1 MESEIELKLL
11 VPENAGELLHNY
23 LESNFSQQY
32 TVSEAHLYNQYY
44 DTPDK
49 QLREYDIGLRV
60 RGKNNQF
67 EQTIKTKGQ
76 VVGGLHSR
84 PEYNVA
90 IANDKPDLSLF
101 DESLWPDNVDIDAL
115 QVAIAPLF
123 TTHFKRTSFLL
134 NYKETS
140 QIELVFDIGA
150 IVVDEQES
158 VICEIELELIKGEV
172 AGLLQLAKELA
183 STIPVRLGNKSKA
196 ARGYAMVAR
205 INQQPDNDVEV
216 LSLSE
221 SHTNEQAFINAITFG
236 FEFWQRHQEAYYVQN
251 KVRHLGHVY
260 QGMRLTLQA
269 LVLFM
274 PSIDCQEILTLHQK
288 LSELVSEW
296 SWIESLVRIKQ
307 FRSRKGLYRKLIDK
321 SPAFLSYLQGRS
333 EGLLIQHDPIQSMT
347 ETLYSQ
353 LCLDIITIL
362 HHKPWRQKGEA
373 WQRPIAHSAKS
384 RLTQSWHNIV
394 QIMPYKKSMTAEQY
408 ILCEVVLRQTQYNG
422 VFLAGLYESPERDQF
437 RSLWLDLLSGIK
449 ELNSLS
455 FLLDEIDEACK
466 SEDDDDALKEFESLR
481 TWSEDKI
488 QHLLGIMEQS
498 RKQVVKIE
506 PYW

>member
-11 VPENAGELLHNY
+11 VPENAGELLHGY

-32 TVSEAHLYNQYY
+32 TMNEAKLYNQYY
-44 DTPDK
+44 DTADK
-49 QLREYDIGLRV
+49 QLRAHDIGLRV

-84 PEYNVA
+84 PEYNVVLG
-90 IANDKPDLSLF
+90 NDKPDLSLF
-101 DESLWPDNVDIDAL
+101 EESVWPDSLNAESL
-115 QVAIAPLF
+115 QVALLPLF

-134 NYKETS
+134 DYNETS
-140 QIELVFDIGA
+140 QIELVFDHGA
-150 IVVDEQES
+150 IVVDEQQS
-158 VICEIELELIKGEV
+158 VICEIELELKQGEV
-172 AGLLQLAKELA
+172 TDLCQLAKKIAE
-183 STIPVRLGNKSKA
+183 SIPVRLGNKSKA

-205 INQQPDNDVEV
+205 DAQEPSSNLQV
-216 LSLSE
+216 LSLGE
-221 SHTNEQAFINAITFG
+221 SDTNEQAFINAVTYG
-236 FEFWQRHQEAYYVQN
+236 FEFWQRHQEAYFLQN

-274 PSIDCQEILTLHQK
+274 PSIDCEDVLALHQR
-288 LSELVSEW
+288 LSALVSEW
-296 SWIESLVRIKQ
+296 SWIEALVRIKQ

-321 SPAFLSYLQGRS
+321 SPAFLSYLHGRS
-333 EGLLIQHDPIQSMT
+333 EGLLIQHDPKQSMT
-347 ETLYSQ
+347 ETFYSQ
-353 LCLDIITIL
+353 LCLDIVNML
-362 HHKPWRQKGEA
+362 HDKPWRKKGDA

-422 VFLAGLYESPERDQF
+422 LFLAGLYDSPERDQF

-455 FLLDEIDEACK
+455 FLLDEVDDACK
-466 SEDDDDALKEFESLR
+466 SEDNEESFKEFESLR
-481 TWSEDKI
+481 TWSQDKV

-498 RKQVVKIE
+498 RKQVVKIK

>member
-11 VPENAGELLHNY
+11 VSEKAGKLLSNY

-32 TVSEAHLYNQYY
+32 TVAEANLYNQYY
-44 DTPDK
+44 DTADK
-49 QLREYDIGLRV
+49 QLRSHDIGLRV

-90 IANDKPDLSLF
+90 LDNDKPDLSLF
-101 DESLWPDNVDIDAL
+101 EKNLWPGSVNVESLQLAL
-115 QVAIAPLF
+115 VPLF

-134 NYKETS
+134 NYKDS
-140 QIELVFDIGA
+140 QIELVFDQGA
-150 IVVDEQES
+150 VVAGEQKTA
-158 VICEIELELIKGEV
+158 ICEIELELKQGSIN
-172 AGLLQLAKELA
+172 ALCQLAREIA
-183 STIPVRLGNKSKA
+183 GIIPVRLGSKSKA
-196 ARGYAMVAR
+196 ARGYAMLAR
-205 INQQPDNDVEV
+205 DTQEPSSELHV
-216 LSLSE
+216 LPLKE
-221 SHTNEQAFINAITFG
+221 SVTNEQAFINAITFG
-236 FEFWQRHQEAYYVQN
+236 FDFLQRHQETYYVQN
-251 KVRHLGHVY
+251 KVRYLGHMY

-274 PSIDCQEILTLHQK
+274 PSIECDEILALHQK
-288 LSELVSEW
+288 LSTLVSEW
-296 SWIESLVRIKQ
+296 SWVESLSRIKQ

-321 SPAFLSYLQGRS
+321 SPAFLSYLHGHS
-333 EGLLIQHDPIQSMT
+333 EGLLLQHDPVKNMQ
-347 ETLYSQ
+347 EAFYSQ
-353 LCLDIITIL
+353 LCLEIIQVL
-362 HHKPWRQKGEA
+362 HERPWRQASTTWE
-373 WQRPIAHSAKS
+373 RSVAHSAKS

-408 ILCEVVLRQTQYNG
+408 IVCEVVLRQTQYNG
-422 VFLAGLYESPERDQF
+422 LFLAGLYDSPKRDQF

-455 FLLDEIDEACK
+455 FLLDEINEA
-466 SEDDDDALKEFESLR
+466 SVNEENEEALAEFESLR
-481 TWSEDKI
+481 TWSQDKVK
-488 QHLLGIMEQS
+488 HLLGIMEQS